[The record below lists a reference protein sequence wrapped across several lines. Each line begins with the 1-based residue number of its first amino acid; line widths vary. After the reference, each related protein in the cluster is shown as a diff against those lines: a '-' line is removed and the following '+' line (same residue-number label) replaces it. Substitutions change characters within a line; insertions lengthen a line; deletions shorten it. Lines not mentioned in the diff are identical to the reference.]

1 MSTPLT
7 DVIPKRARAGVY
19 AAYVLAAFILGG
31 IQVAYAAGDGSAPGW
46 LDVANA
52 VLVYVG
58 AAVAGLAVSNVTPS
72 TP

>member
-1 MSTPLT
+1 MANPLT
-7 DVIPKRARAGVY
+7 DIIPAKARAGVY

-31 IQVAYAAGDGSAPGW
+31 IQVAAATAAFSAPW

-58 AAVAGLAVSNVTPS
+58 LAVAGLAGSNVKTTP
-72 TP
+72 